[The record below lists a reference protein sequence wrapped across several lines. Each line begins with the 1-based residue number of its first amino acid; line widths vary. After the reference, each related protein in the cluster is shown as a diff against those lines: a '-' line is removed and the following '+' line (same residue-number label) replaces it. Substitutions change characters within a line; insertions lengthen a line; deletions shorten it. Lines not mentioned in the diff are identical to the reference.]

1 MCIFQSFWSN
11 CFQRVKQ
18 GWSRKWQPT
27 PVFLPGESHG
37 QRSLAGYSPC
47 GHREPDTA
55 ERLTATTK
63 QGDVNRYTSTLT
75 LWIQRRGRTELQ
87 ILENLEKLLSPKSP
101 NVFFSCGVCT
111 DSFCDSEARVLML
124 CSVGLIFMSLPS
136 PLFYFRK
143 DLLSS
148 PTCVGGLREVSTEV
162 TGVALVWML
171 STQGLGGNI

>member
-1 MCIFQSFWSN
+1 MCISQSFWSN

-18 GWSRKWQPT
+18 GWSRRWRPT

-63 QGDVNRYTSTLT
+63 QGDVNRYTSALT
-75 LWIQRRGRTELQ
+75 LWTRRGGRTELQ

-101 NVFFSCGVCT
+101 TVFSPV
-111 DSFCDSEARVLML
+111 EYALIPPVIVKPVYL
-124 CSVGLIFMSLPS
+124 CSVLSGWSS
-136 PLFYFRK
+136 CHYCYYYFTLER
-143 DLLSS
+143 
-148 PTCVGGLREVSTEV
+148 TCCLHPPV
-162 TGVALVWML
+162 
-171 STQGLGGNI
+171 